1 MALRAVVIGFVAL
14 AASAC
19 SSSSGGRTEPAGTPD
34 AGAGDLVGPSGGK
47 VTADGVELVVPAGA
61 LSKDVVITIEPTTS
75 APSPLDAR
83 VVGATYLLGPE
94 GLTFGKPVTLTLP
107 FDPTRVPAGT
117 SSSAIEILTAPR
129 GSRSYAPLPTTAVDG
144 THVRAE
150 VSHFSYFV
158 PAIPGADAGVQD
170 GGSSSLAQPDGATR
184 TDAGNSNCQY
194 TKGAFASTSP
204 DGPSGYDVDV
214 SCGGHASA
222 LNCNCASVATA
233 RCSCTRD
240 GVSTSGELNGPS
252 CEAANAMQAATLFEE
267 VCGRSTTGAVSDGGK
282 DASRS
287 GSLDASAPPADAATD
302 AHANP
307 YGEQE
312 LFYPN
317 DLNAFAI
324 SGNEVYWVNG
334 STSPMVFYQA
344 GLDGSNETIVDT
356 VDGIVSADSSVV
368 VDASNVYW
376 TTNTSAGFVKRRSL
390 SGGAISTL
398 ATGDSSPGSLVVDR
412 SNAYFIDGGYIKSV
426 PLGGGTV
433 TTLAF
438 SSGHP
443 SRLAVNSSHLYW
455 TENIGNSV
463 MSIALTSGSTP
474 ATFAANQEAAQAIAA
489 NDSNVYWTTLGSG
502 SGTDAGVQRAP
513 VAGGTPVSVGP
524 GDWPYALVIDD
535 QRVYWAN
542 GGNGN
547 YTGQILSAPLT
558 GGAVTTLASKVLYP
572 QTIEVAGGYVYF
584 IDPVDLARVPAR

>member
-1 MALRAVVIGFVAL
+1 
-14 AASAC
+14 
-19 SSSSGGRTEPAGTPD
+19 
-34 AGAGDLVGPSGGK
+34 
-47 VTADGVELVVPAGA
+47 VELVIPPGA
-61 LSKDVVITIEPTTS
+61 LSKNVLITIEPSPS

-107 FDPTRVPAGT
+107 FEPARVPAGT

-129 GSRSYAPLPTTAVDG
+129 GSDAYAPLPTTAVDG

-150 VSHFSYFV
+150 ASHFSYFV
-158 PAIPGADAGVQD
+158 PAVPGADAGVQD
-170 GGSSSLAQPDGATR
+170 GASSSPANPDGAAR

-194 TKGAFASTSP
+194 TKDAFASTTP
-204 DGPSGYDVDV
+204 GGPSGYDVDV
-214 SCGGHASA
+214 SCAGHASA
-222 LNCNCASVATA
+222 LHCSCASAATA
-233 RCSCTRD
+233 ICSCTRD
-240 GVSTSGELNGPS
+240 GASTSAELNGPS
-252 CEAANAMQAATLFEE
+252 CGAASAMQAATLFDE
-267 VCGRSTTGAVSDGGK
+267 VCGHSTTGTVSDGGK
-282 DASRS
+282 DASQPQ

-307 YGEQE
+307 YGEQD
-312 LFYPN
+312 LFYPR

-334 STSPMVFYQA
+334 NTNPMVFYQA
-344 GLDGSNETIVDT
+344 GLDGSNQATVDT
-356 VDGIVSADSSVV
+356 VDGIVGADSSVV

-376 TTNTSAGFVKRRSL
+376 TTNTSPGFVNRRSL
-390 SGGAISTL
+390 SGGAITAL
-398 ATGDSSPGSLVVDR
+398 ASGEDSPGSLVVDR
-412 SNAYFIDGGYIKSV
+412 NNAYFIAGGYIKSV

-443 SRLAVNSSHLYW
+443 TRLAVNSTRLFW
-455 TENIGNSV
+455 TENTGDSV
-463 MSIALTSGSTP
+463 MSVSLTSGSTP
-474 ATFAANQEAAQAIAA
+474 TVFASNQAAAWAIAA

-513 VAGGTPVSVGP
+513 VAGGAPVSVGP

-558 GGAVTTLASKVLYP
+558 GGAATTLASKVLYP
-572 QTIEVAGGYVYF
+572 LTIEVAGGYVYF